1 MLGFNIKK
9 FMPNIYGKNH
19 HKFLNNFIENG
30 EIKALKV
37 KKRTLFAKNNEK
49 FIFPIEVKFKTEHLF
64 EK

>member
-1 MLGFNIKK
+1 
-9 FMPNIYGKNH
+9 MPNIYGKNH

-37 KKRTLFAKNNEK
+37 KKRTLFAKNKEK

-64 EK
+64 